1 MSASSSKKRARE
13 EDDEAV
19 PTLKEAADAQRNEL
33 LSRLEEL
40 SQSETD
46 LTLALDDGEVHVLRL
61 VLIAASEYFR
71 RMLSKEWDGGARKLI
86 LKGVSSRVF
95 GLTYS
100 FMCNGSVKGL
110 TTDIAQEVL
119 VYAEMINLVPLC
131 GACRKVL
138 EEPDVGFGLVSHLKG
153 LKDLPQNLKVEIIG
167 GKFHG
172 HTGVTAELFA
182 ANGNDASDH
191 LVAAGV
197 NKVSELPK
205 GHAVIVL
212 DGTWELWAVLLPYS
226 VLVIDVPYAFY
237 CYERAPSAAFHTCAP
252 WATASSRA
260 KAASART

>member
-19 PTLKEAADAQRNEL
+19 PTLKEAADAQRNEI

-71 RMLSKEWDGGARKLI
+71 RMLSKEWDRKLV

-95 GLTYS
+95 GLAYS

-119 VYAEMINLVPLC
+119 VYAEMINLKTALRRVPPRPRGTRRGIC
-131 GACRKVL
+131 T
-138 EEPDVGFGLVSHLKG
+138 VSHL
-153 LKDLPQNLKVEIIG
+153 
-167 GKFHG
+167 
-172 HTGVTAELFA
+172 
-182 ANGNDASDH
+182 
-191 LVAAGV
+191 
-197 NKVSELPK
+197 
-205 GHAVIVL
+205 
-212 DGTWELWAVLLPYS
+212 
-226 VLVIDVPYAFY
+226 
-237 CYERAPSAAFHTCAP
+237 
-252 WATASSRA
+252 
-260 KAASART
+260 